1 MSFSTQ
7 DITRQWASLPASQI
21 AVGVNDALHTNS
33 SLVVTAPPG
42 AGKST
47 LLPLTILSSLGEG
60 EKILMLEPRRLAARQ
75 IAERMAQ
82 MLGEQVGETIGY
94 RVRFESRVSKRTR
107 IEVLTEGILTRMI
120 VDDATLDGVSVVI
133 FDEFHERS
141 INSDLALALTRQ
153 AQQIIRPDLKVV
165 IMSATIDTSNIC
177 AALQAPLIES
187 EGRMFP
193 VELHYA
199 DKDTDPRDIA
209 AAAAS
214 TTIEAYKKY
223 EGDILVFLP
232 GQAEIEH
239 CYELLSKSQHFTA
252 SPSQPINTSTHQ
264 HLTTSGGALVSS
276 APTTSQHLTT
286 STSQHLTIH
295 PLYGNLSPEDQ
306 RRAIAPSAPGERK
319 IVIATPIA
327 ETSITIEGVR
337 VVIDAGL
344 CRQVVFDARTGLSHL
359 ETVRIS
365 MDMATQ
371 RMGRAGRVAEGVC
384 YRLWTKASEHLMA
397 EQRKPEIEEADLAPM
412 LLDTAAFGESDAE
425 ALPWLTMP
433 PRAGV
438 FKAKELLTAL
448 GAIDENG
455 NITSIGKR
463 MATLPCHPRI
473 ARMILATTNLTTS
486 TPQEVHL
493 SPLGF
498 CRLPEQ
504 EVHQQ
509 HLTTSTSHHNNTSLA
524 CDIAALLEEKDPL
537 SESGGTDLTLRLS
550 ALRAARRKKQ
560 LGKWQRIAK
569 IAAEYRRMAHTD
581 EDNRDPAQTEVGL
594 LVAYAYPERI
604 AHSTNSIGGYRLA
617 SGANVQL
624 DAADQQSAHSWLAV
638 ASLYSATGTTGRVFL
653 AAPIAPDDLE
663 KEFVKEVDNIAWD
676 TKQGCVVMQRE
687 QRIGKLILSQ
697 KPIHDADKERLKGIV
712 CEAMKKDGLTMM
724 AWSEKAVEQV
734 QRRVAQVAAWHPEMA
749 LPDVSTEHLL
759 STAADWLPFYLE
771 EGGRVKTSVQELRKL
786 NLAEIIWNILP
797 YEAQLEVDRLAPT
810 HIEVPTGSHI
820 RIDYRS
826 GAEAPVL
833 SVRLQEC
840 FGMERTPCVDDGRQ
854 PLLMELLSPGFK
866 PVQLTQDL
874 ASFWQGTYFEVRKEL
889 RRRYPKHYWPENPLE
904 AEAVRGVKR
913 K

>member
-21 AVGVNDALHTNS
+21 ANGVNEALHTNS

-82 MLGEQVGETIGY
+82 MLGEQVGETVGY

-232 GQAEIEH
+232 GQAEIER
-239 CYELLSKSQHFTA
+239 CFELLSKSQHLTI
-252 SPSQPINTSTHQ
+252 SPHQHLNTTTSQPI
-264 HLTTSGGALVSS
+264 
-276 APTTSQHLTT
+276 TT

-412 LLDTAAFGESDAE
+412 VLDTAAFGESDAE

-438 FKAKELLTAL
+438 FKAKELLMSL

-455 NITSIGKR
+455 NITPIGKR

-486 TPQEVHL
+486 TPQGVHL
-493 SPLGF
+493 S
-498 CRLPEQ
+498 Q
-504 EVHQQ
+504 VHQQ

-560 LGKWQRIAK
+560 LGRWQRIAK

-581 EDNRDPAQTEVGL
+581 EDNRDPAPTEVGL

-624 DAADQQSAHSWLAV
+624 DAADQQSAHSWLAI
-638 ASLYSATGTTGRVFL
+638 ASLYSAPGTTGRVFL

-687 QRIGKLILSQ
+687 QRIGKLMLSQ
-697 KPIHDADKERLKGIV
+697 KPIHDADKERLKCIV

-759 STAADWLPFYLE
+759 STAAQWLPFYLE

-786 NLAEIIWNILP
+786 NLADIIWNILP
-797 YEAQLEVDRLAPT
+797 YEAQLDVDRLAPT

-840 FGMERTPCVDDGRQ
+840 FGMERTPCVDDGKQ

>member
-21 AVGVNDALHTNS
+21 AVGVNEALHTNS

-82 MLGEQVGETIGY
+82 MLGEQVGETVGY

-165 IMSATIDTSNIC
+165 IMSATIDASNIC

-199 DKDTDPRDIA
+199 DEDTDPRDIA

-214 TTIEAYKKY
+214 TTIEAYKRH

-232 GQAEIEH
+232 GQAEIER
-239 CYELLSKSQHFTA
+239 CFELLSNSHNLTT
-252 SPSQPINTSTHQ
+252 SPSQPI
-264 HLTTSGGALVSS
+264 TTS
-276 APTTSQHLTT
+276 PNH
-286 STSQHLTIH
+286 HLTIH

-344 CRQVVFDARTGLSHL
+344 CRQVVFDAHTGLSHL

-397 EQRKPEIEEADLAPM
+397 EQRKPEIEEADLASM
-412 LLDTAAFGESDAE
+412 VLDTAAFGESDAE

-455 NITSIGKR
+455 NITPIGKR
-463 MATLPCHPRI
+463 IAALPCHPRI
-473 ARMILATTNLTTS
+473 ARMILATTYLTSSTSHHHNTNLTTS
-486 TPQEVHL
+486 TSQ
-493 SPLGF
+493 
-498 CRLPEQ
+498 
-504 EVHQQ
+504 
-509 HLTTSTSHHNNTSLA
+509 HNNTSLA

-537 SESGGTDLTLRLS
+537 SETGGTDLTLRLS
-550 ALRAARRKKQ
+550 ALRAARSKKQ
-560 LGKWQRIAK
+560 LGRWQRIAK

-581 EDNRDPAQTEVGL
+581 EDNRDPAPTEAGL

-624 DAADQQSAHSWLAV
+624 DAADQQSAHSWLAI
-638 ASLYSATGTTGRVFL
+638 ASLYSAPGTTGRVFL
-653 AAPIAPDDLE
+653 AAPIDPDDLE

-687 QRIGKLILSQ
+687 QRIGKLTLSQ

-734 QRRVAQVAAWHPEMA
+734 QRRVAQVAAWHPELA

>member
-7 DITRQWASLPASQI
+7 DITHQWASLPASQI
-21 AVGVNDALHTNS
+21 AVGVNEALHTNS

-82 MLGEQVGETIGY
+82 MLGEQVGETVGY

-153 AQQIIRPDLKVV
+153 AQQIIRPDMKVV
-165 IMSATIDTSNIC
+165 IMSATIDASNIC

-232 GQAEIEH
+232 GQAEIER
-239 CYELLSKSQHFTA
+239 CFELLSKSQHFTA
-252 SPSQPINTSTHQ
+252 SPSQPI
-264 HLTTSGGALVSS
+264 
-276 APTTSQHLTT
+276 TT

-371 RMGRAGRVAEGVC
+371 RMGRAGRVTEGVC

-412 LLDTAAFGESDAE
+412 VLDTAAFGESDAE

-486 TPQEVHL
+486 TPQGVHL
-493 SPLGF
+493 S
-498 CRLPEQ
+498 Q
-504 EVHQQ
+504 VHQQ

-550 ALRAARRKKQ
+550 ALRAVRRKKQ

-581 EDNRDPAQTEVGL
+581 EDNRDTAPMEVGL

-624 DAADQQSAHSWLAV
+624 DAADQQSAHSWLAI
-638 ASLYSATGTTGRVFL
+638 ASLYSAPGTTGRVFL
-653 AAPIAPDDLE
+653 AAPIDPDDLE

-687 QRIGKLILSQ
+687 QRIGKLMLSQ
-697 KPIHDADKERLKGIV
+697 KPIHDADKEQVKSIV

-759 STAADWLPFYLE
+759 STAAQWLPFYLE

-786 NLAEIIWNILP
+786 NLANIIWNILP

>member
-21 AVGVNDALHTNS
+21 AVGVNEALHTNS

-199 DKDTDPRDIA
+199 DEDTDPRDIA

-232 GQAEIEH
+232 GQAEIER

-264 HLTTSGGALVSS
+264 HLTTSTSQ
-276 APTTSQHLTT
+276 PTTTT
-286 STSQHLTIH
+286 PHHLTIH

-537 SESGGTDLTLRLS
+537 SETGGTDLTLRLS
-550 ALRAARRKKQ
+550 ALRTARRKKQ
-560 LGKWQRIAK
+560 LGRWQRIAK

-581 EDNRDPAQTEVGL
+581 EDNRDPAPTEVGL

-624 DAADQQSAHSWLAV
+624 DAADQQSAHSWLAI
-638 ASLYSATGTTGRVFL
+638 ASLYSAPGTTGRVFL

-697 KPIHDADKERLKGIV
+697 KPIHDADKEHLKGIV